1 MGSDSVVWLAGLF
14 IIPGLFGLPML
25 MAWMESSLTRQMVA
39 RDVETAWASSLSPEE
54 TEEAIRRSVA
64 RLFPAGN

>member
-1 MGSDSVVWLAGLF
+1 MGSDSVVWLVGLL

-25 MAWMESSLTRQMVA
+25 MAWMESNLTRQMVA